1 MRSIHELLAA
11 EAADEHAHEGRV
23 EHVLDAVLELLEA
36 IGPEPDW
43 QRRAACRGQTR
54 VMFIEPGDST
64 EPAFALCAACPVF
77 DECAAWVDA
86 NPTAHGIVAGASPR
100 RRRTARRDAA

>member
-36 IGPEPDW
+36 IGPEPEW
-43 QRRAACRGQTR
+43 QGRAACRGQTR
-54 VMFIEPGDST
+54 VMFLEPGDSPD
-64 EPAFALCAACPVF
+64 PALALCAARPVF

-86 NPTAHGIVAGASPR
+86 NPTAHGIVAAASPR
-100 RRRTARRDAA
+100 RRRTAQREAA